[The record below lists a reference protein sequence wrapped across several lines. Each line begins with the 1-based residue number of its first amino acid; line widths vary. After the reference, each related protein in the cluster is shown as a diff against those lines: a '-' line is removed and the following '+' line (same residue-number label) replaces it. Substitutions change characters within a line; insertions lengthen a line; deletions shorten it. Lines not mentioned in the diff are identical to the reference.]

1 MIQVGKQQRRTRIL
15 AKIRRNYHR
24 AHGVPAHA
32 TSRPQAN
39 LPAVSPQ
46 TADQTSAS
54 DARRGGT
61 LSFADSEEL
70 SPAAPETRY
79 QVSDSQRFP
88 VHIHEWL
95 DRHRDD
101 PATKVRLYSC
111 RSGMTP
117 HSVPQNFLPHLRD
130 HLLARMLG
138 KEYNGDEDGMSPA
151 DLRRLSIEKD
161 RMYLHKVLRVN
172 YTTYDMRRGQD
183 SINPR
188 THPNIMLLAH
198 EDDDEAGEHPFWYAR
213 VLSVFHVYV
222 RLASSFLSQPDRV
235 EKLDVLW
242 VRWYGRDATAPGGVE
257 TRRLHRVGFVPHEDP
272 YAFGFLNPACVVRA
286 SHIIPA
292 YAHGQMRDLL
302 PPSVC
307 ARRRDEGDMDYMY
320 YYIGM

>member
-1 MIQVGKQQRRTRIL
+1 MIQVGKQQRRARIL
-15 AKIRRNYHR
+15 AKIRRKYHR
-24 AHGVPAHA
+24 AHGLPAHI

-39 LPAVSPQ
+39 LPAAPPQ
-46 TADQTSAS
+46 TADQKSAS
-54 DARRGGT
+54 DTRRGGT

-70 SPAAPETRY
+70 PPAAPETRY

-130 HLLARMLG
+130 HLLGRMLG
-138 KEYNGDEDGMSPA
+138 REYNGDEDGMAAA

-257 TRRLHRVGFVPHEDP
+257 TRRLHHVGFVPHDVLREKCSTRETS
-272 YAFGFLNPACVVRA
+272 AIV
-286 SHIIPA
+286 
-292 YAHGQMRDLL
+292 
-302 PPSVC
+302 
-307 ARRRDEGDMDYMY
+307 E
-320 YYIGM
+320 

>member
-1 MIQVGKQQRRTRIL
+1 MADK
-15 AKIRRNYHR
+15 
-24 AHGVPAHA
+24 
-32 TSRPQAN
+32 TSI
-39 LPAVSPQ
+39 
-46 TADQTSAS
+46 S
-54 DARRGGT
+54 DECRGAT

-70 SPAAPETRY
+70 PPAAPETRY

-95 DRHRDD
+95 NQHRDD
-101 PATKVRLYSC
+101 PATKVRLYSDC
-111 RSGMTP
+111 SGTTP
-117 HSVPQNFLPHLRD
+117 HSVLQNFLPHLRD
-130 HLLARMLG
+130 HLLGRMLG
-138 KEYNGDEDGMSPA
+138 REYNGDEDGMAAA

-198 EDDDEAGEHPFWYAR
+198 EDDDEAGEDPFWYAR
-213 VLSVFHVYV
+213 VLSVFHVHV
-222 RLASSFLSQPDRV
+222 CLASSFPSIPDKL

-242 VRWYGRDATAPGGVE
+242 VRWYRRDATAPGGFT
-257 TRRLHRVGFVPHEDP
+257 TRRLHRVGFVPHDDP
-272 YAFGFLNPACVVRA
+272 YAFGFLNPASVLRA

-292 YAHGQMRDLL
+292 YAHGQIRDLL
-302 PPSVC
+302 LPSVC
-307 ARRRDEGDMDYMY
+307 ARRRDEGDVDYMY